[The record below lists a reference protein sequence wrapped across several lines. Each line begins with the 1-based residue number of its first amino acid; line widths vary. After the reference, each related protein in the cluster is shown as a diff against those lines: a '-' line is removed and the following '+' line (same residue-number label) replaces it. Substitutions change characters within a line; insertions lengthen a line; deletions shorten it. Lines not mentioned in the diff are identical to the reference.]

1 MPRFALLYHE
11 LPATSARNSHWDL
24 LLEPEV
30 EAALPPTAGLLRTWA
45 LETPLDGP
53 QPVCAA
59 RLADHRRLYLEYE
72 GPISGDRGEVRRVAE
87 GDYQLLQD
95 SPAATIL
102 QLSGPVLSGRLTITH
117 LEPPAALLTW
127 AAD

>member
-11 LPATSARNSHWDL
+11 LPPTSERKSHWDL
-24 LLEPEV
+24 LLEPAA
-30 EAALPPTAGLLRTWA
+30 EAEPSAVGLLRAWA

-53 QPVCAA
+53 QPIRAA
-59 RLADHRRLYLEYE
+59 RLADHRRLYLDYE

-95 SPAATIL
+95 SPTATIL
-102 QLSGPVLSGRLTITH
+102 HLSGKKLSGRLTITH

-127 AAD
+127 EAD